1 MQSSFFIVGC
11 SQCDNLHHVD
21 LLIYYFI
28 LGTLWTSFLQPFF
41 FVASLSPGNLH
52 EENYTIDLNAVSFL
66 WSIRP
71 LKIYTKFTLTDL
83 NLVRYCFAQAKS
95 FPDRFQ
101 CFALC
106 LKSDID
112 ILSTLRWSVDTQGW
126 LLRGYWITAY
136 YCLLCAHLFF
146 DQMLLLCIWCQATK
160 ITLPSHCG
168 GRARHSDWEENI
180 LIMVVYNKIFS

>member
-1 MQSSFFIVGC
+1 MDFFSATILLC
-11 SQCDNLHHVD
+11 S
-21 LLIYYFI
+21 I
-28 LGTLWTSFLQPFF
+28 
-41 FVASLSPGNLH
+41 SLPRQFTRRKLYNRY
-52 EENYTIDLNAVSFL
+52 ECRVVFWVNQTI
-66 WSIRP
+66 
-71 LKIYTKFTLTDL
+71 KIYTKFTLTDL

-95 FPDRFQ
+95 FSDGFQ

-106 LKSDID
+106 LKSHID
-112 ILSTLRWSVDTQGW
+112 IMSTLRWSVDTQGW

-168 GRARHSDWEENI
+168 GRARHSDWDENI